1 MLIFPLLN
9 DLSGKIIHIDMDTF
23 LLQGKSETILS
34 LRKNRLSWEAI
45 LGKQVGAVWLL
56 LVATKRELLVSILL

>member
-34 LRKNRLSWEAI
+34 LRKNRLSWEVI

>member
-23 LLQGKSETILS
+23 LLQGRSDTILNS
-34 LRKNRLSWEAI
+34 RENRLSWEAI

>member
-23 LLQGKSETILS
+23 LLQGKSETIRNSEENLLLS
-34 LRKNRLSWEAI
+34 ATT